1 MSFSG
6 RKFSINRH
14 TGEPKPK
21 VLARRFSTTEPST
34 NALCKAC
41 TAYQLHELGSLVTL
55 THAKTLIYLP
65 TLLTVFS
72 PPLTVPP
79 FDYRH
84 QWGVAL
90 LCITF
95 LGWLF
100 PSSIP
105 VTYGCPSMF
114 MCSPLALVTPPNPPY
129 LELFKELG
137 CKFQSKV
144 HRQFRSAHEGHMPH
158 AGLDASRSS
167 TGVIWCTERASEYGY
182 LENPDS
188 WANLGQGAPE
198 VEDDIEGCFPRPE
211 TINISMAGR
220 EYGPTAGIKPLR
232 EAVAKLYNEAHRKGK
247 ESQYTWEN
255 VAIVPGGR
263 AGLIR
268 IAAVLGNS
276 YLSFFLPDYTAY
288 NEMLSLFKNFAAI
301 PVPLSE
307 EDGYHIHPDKI
318 AEEIARGTS
327 VILTSNPRNPT
338 GRVIQNPELAEIQDL
353 CRERATFIS
362 DEFYSGYNYTS
373 NCDGTTISAAENVED
388 VDEDDVLII
397 DGLTKRFRLPGW
409 RIAWILGPKEYIN
422 AIGSCGSYL
431 DGGASHPFQE
441 AAIPMLEP
449 SLVQNEMIHLQ
460 SHFRDKRDYV
470 VRRLREM
477 GFIIKYV
484 PDSTFYLWLN
494 LEGLPE
500 TIADGLNF
508 FQACLE
514 EKVIVV
520 PGIFFDL
527 NPSRRRDLFDSP
539 CHHFVRLSYG
549 PRMDVLKMGMD
560 AIERVVQKHR
570 KLN

>member
-1 MSFSG
+1 MAFSG

-14 TGEPKPK
+14 TGVPKP
-21 VLARRFSTTEPST
+21 VVRR
-34 NALCKAC
+34 
-41 TAYQLHELGSLVTL
+41 
-55 THAKTLIYLP
+55 
-65 TLLTVFS
+65 
-72 PPLTVPP
+72 
-79 FDYRH
+79 
-84 QWGVAL
+84 
-90 LCITF
+90 
-95 LGWLF
+95 
-100 PSSIP
+100 SSISEP
-105 VTYGCPSMF
+105 G
-114 MCSPLALVTPPNPPY
+114 AN
-129 LELFKELG
+129 EL
-137 CKFQSKV
+137 QSKV
-144 HRQFRSAHEGHMPH
+144 HRQFRNAHEGHMPH

-167 TGVIWCTERASEYGY
+167 TGVVWCTERAAEYGF
-182 LENPDS
+182 LDDPES

-198 VEDDIEGCFPRPE
+198 VEDDIAGCFERPK
-211 TINISMAGR
+211 TIDISMAGR

-232 EAVAKLYNEAHRKGK
+232 EAVANLYNEMHRKGK
-247 ESQYTWEN
+247 ESLYTWEN

-338 GRVIQNPELAEIQDL
+338 GRVVANPELAEIQDI
-353 CRERATFIS
+353 CRGRATFIS

-373 NCDGTTISAAENVED
+373 NCDGTTISAADNVED

-409 RIAWILGPKEYIN
+409 RIAWILGPKEYIS

-431 DGGASHPFQE
+431 DGGAAHPFQE
-441 AAIPMLEP
+441 AAVPMLEP
-449 SLVQNEMIHLQ
+449 SLAKAEMVALQ
-460 SHFRDKRDYV
+460 THFREKRDMV

-477 GFIIKYV
+477 GFVIKYV

-494 LEGLPE
+494 LEGLPDA
-500 TIADGLNF
+500 ISDGLNF

-514 EKVIVV
+514 EKVVVV

-539 CHHFVRLSYG
+539 CHHFVRFSYG
-549 PRMDVLKMGMD
+549 PKIEVLKKGLD
-560 AIERVVQKHR
+560 AIERVVNKHR
-570 KLN
+570 RS